1 MKWVVRV
8 LLALVAVLA
17 VLFLIFRTPDT
28 DAAEMRAKYGAP
40 PSQFVDL
47 GEGLTI
53 HLRDEGPKDA
63 PAIIL
68 LHGSNADLHTWE
80 PWAENLKADYRVIRF
95 DQVGHGLT
103 GPDPKGDYT
112 RANYVKHIRRLADH
126 LGLER
131 FILGGN
137 SMGGK
142 HAVSFADTY
151 PDRVLGL
158 VLVDASGMPML
169 TPQALEEGGDNP
181 GKRRGSTTSN
191 IGFKI
196 AGMPGINRI
205 VEQVTPR
212 SLIEQS
218 LRQSVSVE
226 SIVTEEMIDRYWE
239 LLRYPGNRRATL
251 QRFSIP
257 YDPLGRRKFAAITAP
272 TLIIWGEEDRLIPVA
287 AARWLD
293 QTMANTTLVIY
304 PGVGHLPQEEAA
316 EQSLAD
322 LRAWLAT
329 LPPLAEAQ

>member
-1 MKWVVRV
+1 MKWVVRGV
-8 LLALVAVLA
+8 LALVALLA
-17 VLFLIFRTPDT
+17 VLFLVFRTPDT
-28 DAAEMRAKYGAP
+28 DAAAMRAKYGAA

-47 GEGLTI
+47 GDGLTI

-80 PWAENLKADYRVIRF
+80 PWAQNLKADYRVIRF

-112 RANYVKHIRRLADH
+112 RKNYVEHIRLVADK
-126 LGLER
+126 LGVDR
-131 FILGGN
+131 FVLGGS

-142 HAVSFADTY
+142 HALAFAAKY
-151 PDRVLGL
+151 PGRVQGL
-158 VLVDASGMPML
+158 VLVDAGGMPML
-169 TPQALEEGGDNP
+169 SREAIESGQPKEDTTKKSGG
-181 GKRRGSTTSN
+181 GN

-205 VEQVTPR
+205 IEQVTPR
-212 SLIEQS
+212 ALIEKS

-226 SIVTEEMIDRYWE
+226 SIVTDAAIDRYWE

-257 YDPLGRRKFAAITAP
+257 YDPLTREQIAAIPVPA
-272 TLIIWGEEDRLIPVA
+272 LIIWGEEDRLIPVA
-287 AARWLD
+287 AARYLD
-293 QTMANTTLVIY
+293 QVMQQPTLVIY
-304 PGVGHLPQEEAA
+304 PKVGHLPQEEAA
-316 EQSLAD
+316 AQTLAD
-322 LRAWLAT
+322 LRKWLAA
-329 LPPLAEAQ
+329 LPERAAAQ